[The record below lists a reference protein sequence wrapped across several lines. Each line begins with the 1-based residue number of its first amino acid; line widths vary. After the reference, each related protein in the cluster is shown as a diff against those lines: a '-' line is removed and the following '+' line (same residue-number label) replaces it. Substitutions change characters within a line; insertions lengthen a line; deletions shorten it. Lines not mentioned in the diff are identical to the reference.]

1 MQRSKILLTINLF
14 IISSKIYF
22 YYNNTTYLNRKSIS
36 INYLH
41 LKQGCLN
48 SINYKIKFFPMIIN
62 KLAMDKTDFAVPIS
76 EIIEFI

>member
-1 MQRSKILLTINLF
+1 M
-14 IISSKIYF
+14 
-22 YYNNTTYLNRKSIS
+22 NRKSIS